1 MSERPF
7 GSYDWNG
14 DGKYDFFDKVTDQYV
29 YDKVS
34 KYEPEPKVKP
44 ARTQRTY
51 NTNNNSNSD
60 SEIPWWIHVMAWII
74 GIAILYHMFQ

>member
-1 MSERPF
+1 MSERPL

-34 KYEPEPKVKP
+34 KYEPNRKQDQLNHKE
-44 ARTQRTY
+44 T
-51 NTNNNSNSD
+51 
-60 SEIPWWIHVMAWII
+60 IM
-74 GIAILYHMFQ
+74 